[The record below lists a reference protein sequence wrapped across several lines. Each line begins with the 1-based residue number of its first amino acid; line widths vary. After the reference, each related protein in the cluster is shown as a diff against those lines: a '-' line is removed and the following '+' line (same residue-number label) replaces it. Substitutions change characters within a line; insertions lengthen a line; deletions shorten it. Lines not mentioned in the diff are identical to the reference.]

1 MDVAGTDSLSNE
13 ELQKEWYRM
22 GTEFRF
28 GAGENSSA
36 FAVSG
41 LDAQFE
47 NSIDLMMQ
55 LIRSPSADDRPLN
68 S

>member
-13 ELQKEWYRM
+13 ELQKEVPN
-22 GTEFRF
+22 GHEFRF

-41 LDAQFE
+41 LMPSWKIQ
-47 NSIDLMMQ
+47 SI
-55 LIRSPSADDRPLN
+55 
-68 S
+68 

>member
-1 MDVAGTDSLSNE
+1 
-13 ELQKEWYRM
+13 M

-55 LIRSPSADDRPLN
+55 LIRSPSADGRPLN